1 MNRQF
6 TQRQV
11 KKKSSGAGQF
21 VHQNVLFHQFHPLLF
36 KYQLGGLL
44 VPIQIA
50 TQIMVLLA
58 SCLLGGL
65 LLDSLDLPPAG
76 IFVCGP
82 PCRNKLR
89 VYLLIAP

>member
-1 MNRQF
+1 MNRLF

-11 KKKSSGAGQF
+11 KKKFGCRS
-21 VHQNVLFHQFHPLLF
+21 VCPPNVLFHPLLF

-44 VPIQIA
+44 IPIQIA

-82 PCRNKLR
+82 PWRNKLR